1 MSIPVEHGNVPT
13 YGYRIND
20 FGYLPD
26 VKRLPKESQELL
38 NGIEVLVIDALSF
51 NPRHPTHLS
60 VGEALE
66 ISAALGPR
74 ETYFTHIMHRL
85 DHRYFPEQCK
95 EMDIELPDNAYL
107 AYDTQV
113 IQL

>member
-1 MSIPVEHGNVPT
+1 M
-13 YGYRIND
+13 R
-20 FGYLPD
+20 
-26 VKRLPKESQELL
+26 
-38 NGIEVLVIDALSF
+38 LSF

-66 ISAALGPR
+66 ISDALKPR

-85 DHRYFPEQCK
+85 DHRYFPDQCK

-107 AYDTQV
+107 AYDGQV
-113 IQL
+113 IRF

>member
-1 MSIPVEHGNVPT
+1 
-13 YGYRIND
+13 
-20 FGYLPD
+20 
-26 VKRLPKESQELL
+26 
-38 NGIEVLVIDALSF
+38 VLVIDALSF

-66 ISAALGPR
+66 ISGALKPK

-85 DHRYFPEQCK
+85 DHRYFREQC
-95 EMDIELPDNAYL
+95 EEVEIELPDDAYL
-107 AYDTQV
+107 AYDGQI